1 MKPKR
6 KSMIVPHPLWE
17 EVEVTKEFKK
27 TYRKQTGLEAKRSF
41 RANEKYWELLEDL
54 LVKK

>member
-1 MKPKR
+1 MSKI